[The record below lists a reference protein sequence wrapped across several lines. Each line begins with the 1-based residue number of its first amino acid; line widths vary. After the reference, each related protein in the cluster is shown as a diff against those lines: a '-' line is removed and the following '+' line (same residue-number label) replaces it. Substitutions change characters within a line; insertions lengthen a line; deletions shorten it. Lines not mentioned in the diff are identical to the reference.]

1 MPSSTLI
8 DLASGTIGGIAQ
20 VAVGHP
26 LDTIKTALQLPTA
39 TATVPLTP
47 TPTAGAA
54 AASAAAAPPPAPT
67 SIVGVA
73 RQIIATRGL
82 RGLYAGA
89 SSPLAGAMFHNANVF
104 FSYGAAK
111 RAVTRYYGL
120 EASPHPLPLSGV
132 ALAGSLA
139 SVPISVV
146 ETPVDGLKIRT
157 QSGEYS
163 SPLAAAKGSW
173 AEGGARS
180 LFQGYP
186 AVQLRNVFSF
196 AFYFAGF
203 EAAHR
208 RLGDSHVA
216 LFTSGAAAG
225 AACWIPA
232 YPLETVKTRM
242 QFDAVDPANRRY
254 GSTVACFRA
263 TFQEG
268 GLRVFYRGFNAAV
281 LRAVPVNGAI
291 FVAVS
296 AVKKRL
302 KGEGV

>member
-1 MPSSTLI
+1 MPNSTFV

-26 LDTIKTALQLPTA
+26 LDTIKTALQLPT
-39 TATVPLTP
+39 TSTT
-47 TPTAGAA
+47 TT
-54 AASAAAAPPPAPT
+54 APT

-73 RQIIATRGL
+73 RQIIAARGFG
-82 RGLYAGA
+82 GLYAGA

-111 RAVTRYYGL
+111 RAVATRWGTTG
-120 EASPHPLPLSGV
+120 SDLPLLGI
-132 ALAGSLA
+132 ALAGSIA
-139 SVPISVV
+139 SVPISIV

-157 QSGEYS
+157 QSGEFS
-163 SPLAAAKGSW
+163 SPAAAARASW
-173 AEGGARS
+173 ASGGLRS
-180 LFQGYP
+180 IFQGYP
-186 AVQLRNVFSF
+186 AVQLRNIFSF

-203 EAAHR
+203 EGAHR
-208 RLGDSHVA
+208 QLGDSA
-216 LFTSGAAAG
+216 AGLFAAGATAG

-242 QFDAVDPANRRY
+242 QFDALDPKKRLY
-254 GSTVACFRA
+254 SSTLACIRVTMA
-263 TFQEG
+263 EG
-268 GLRVFYRGFNAAV
+268 GIAAFYRGFNAAV

-296 AVKKRL
+296 TVKKSM
-302 KGEGV
+302 KGESV